1 MKNLWLADFRKMVFE
16 IFVCTVKPEKLF
28 STKTKRVDL
37 NVVQKW
43 EMRVRQ
49 CSFCKEFLVKNELRE
64 IFVKS
69 EVKEP

>member
-1 MKNLWLADFRKMVFE
+1 MKNLWLVDFRKMVFE
-16 IFVCTVKPEKLF
+16 ISVCTVKPEKLF

-37 NVVQKW
+37 NVVQEW
-43 EMRVRQ
+43 EMRPHQ

-69 EVKEP
+69 EVKKP